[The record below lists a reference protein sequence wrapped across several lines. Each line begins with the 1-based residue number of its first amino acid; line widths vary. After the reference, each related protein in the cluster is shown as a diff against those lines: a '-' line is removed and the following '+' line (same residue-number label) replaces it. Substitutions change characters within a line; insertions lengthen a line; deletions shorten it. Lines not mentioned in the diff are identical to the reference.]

1 MKFQFIA
8 SSSNKKTGPMP
19 TTYTSRDSCPPS
31 CPHYLT
37 SCYAEAGFH
46 TRMIWNKV
54 PDRGLDLAGLVE
66 KIKALPTGQIW
77 RANVAG
83 DLPGEGETVDAY
95 ALGQIVKANRGRRG
109 FTYTHKKNPEAL
121 AWAKHATAWGFTVN
135 ISADDAGEADRYAA
149 QGLPTV
155 CIVPMDTP
163 KHTTT
168 PEGRPVLVCPA
179 QTVDYMTCAHC
190 QLCQK
195 ADRRQII
202 GFRAHGTRAKQAE
215 RIARR
220 VIPIYKEPTQCAA

>member
-31 CPHYLT
+31 CPHYLAD
-37 SCYAEAGFH
+37 CYAEAGFH

-54 PDRGLDLAGLVE
+54 PERGLDLDGLTAA
-66 KIKALPTGQIW
+66 IKRLPLGQIW

-83 DLPGEGETVDAY
+83 DLPGDGEQVDAY

-109 FTYTHKKNPEAL
+109 FTYTHKKSPEAVQ
-121 AWAKHATAWGFTVN
+121 WAKHATAWGFTVN
-135 ISADDAGEADRYAA
+135 LSADDAGEADTLAA
-149 QGLPTV
+149 TGAPVV

-168 PEGRPVLVCPA
+168 PEGRPILVCPA
-179 QTVDYMTCAHC
+179 QTTDYMTCALC

-195 ADRRQII
+195 AERRQII
-202 GFRAHGTRAKQAE
+202 GFRAHGTKAKQTE
-215 RIARR
+215 SLARR
-220 VIPIYKEPTQCAA
+220 VIPIYQA